1 MRLTNSAR
9 QEAGLFQNIQTVPL
23 CWNGAESLLAVAAGS
38 RGHLTASP
46 AMVTG
51 AVAEMPSTLPP
62 AVRGIGPHLAPCPR
76 PAKGSWHAATHGAP
90 SRAVRGMGRNHA
102 ARQFWHARL
111 TPFTRSHRS
120 RATRARLPCL
130 PRPALSLRG
139 WRPGAGRTPA
149 AHTRRLQSAPRSPT
163 DRRGATNTK
172 DEALLLRMRQLGS
185 DDSSEAPGGS
195 ATRRATGAALA
206 DPSGLSGQA
215 HNYEA
220 AKAGIMMIHT

>member
-1 MRLTNSAR
+1 MPGNHPKDSHKGGSQSNNHA
-9 QEAGLFQNIQTVPL
+9 FPL
-23 CWNGAESLLAVAAGS
+23 YW
-38 RGHLTASP
+38 RGQD
-46 AMVTG
+46 
-51 AVAEMPSTLPP
+51 
-62 AVRGIGPHLAPCPR
+62 
-76 PAKGSWHAATHGAP
+76 
-90 SRAVRGMGRNHA
+90 HA

-149 AHTRRLQSAPRSPT
+149 AHTRRLQPAPRSPT
-163 DRRGATNTK
+163 DQRGATNTK
-172 DEALLLRMRQLGS
+172 DEALLLGRRQLSS

-215 HNYEA
+215 HNYGTRR
-220 AKAGIMMIHT
+220 GIIMDTYT

>member
-1 MRLTNSAR
+1 MPGNHPKDSHKGGSQRNNHA
-9 QEAGLFQNIQTVPL
+9 FPL
-23 CWNGAESLLAVAAGS
+23 YW
-38 RGHLTASP
+38 RGQD
-46 AMVTG
+46 
-51 AVAEMPSTLPP
+51 
-62 AVRGIGPHLAPCPR
+62 
-76 PAKGSWHAATHGAP
+76 
-90 SRAVRGMGRNHA
+90 HA

-149 AHTRRLQSAPRSPT
+149 AHTRRLQPAPRSPT
-163 DRRGATNTK
+163 DQRGATNTK
-172 DEALLLRMRQLGS
+172 DEALLLGRRQLSS
-185 DDSSEAPGGS
+185 DDSFEAPGGS

-220 AKAGIMMIHT
+220 AKAGIMIHT